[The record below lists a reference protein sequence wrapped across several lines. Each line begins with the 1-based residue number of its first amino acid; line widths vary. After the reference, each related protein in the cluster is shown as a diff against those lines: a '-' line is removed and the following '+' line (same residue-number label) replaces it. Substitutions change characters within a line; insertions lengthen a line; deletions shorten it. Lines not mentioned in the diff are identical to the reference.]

1 MHLGKLADI
10 GRPIVGSIQTRHTD
24 TDTHVNTICGLPG
37 PKNSSKAI
45 QGAGLGYRD
54 RTHQLLTVNR
64 KHLLRA
70 THQVNLTAPHTANAL
85 QSKHLEKAEGKTRKA
100 QDLTLT
106 RGHLDGQELEH
117 LPLHS
122 LAWHGPWRE
131 QELESSERKK
141 TGRDRDRWRKRRR
154 EGQRDRDRRQRTG
167 NLQDLEGSVLLENCK
182 F

>member
-1 MHLGKLADI
+1 MSHLLLPAWCGPESRELQ
-10 GRPIVGSIQTRHTD
+10 QTGNCRS
-24 TDTHVNTICGLPG
+24 ICGLPG

-54 RTHQLLTVNR
+54 RTHRLLTVNR
-64 KHLLRA
+64 KHLLRV
-70 THQVNLTAPHTANAL
+70 THQVNLTVPHTANTL

-106 RGHLDGQELEH
+106 RGHLVGQELEH

-141 TGRDRDRWRKRRR
+141 TGKGQGQMEEEKEGGT
-154 EGQRDRDRRQRTG
+154 EGQR
-167 NLQDLEGSVLLENCK
+167 
-182 F
+182 